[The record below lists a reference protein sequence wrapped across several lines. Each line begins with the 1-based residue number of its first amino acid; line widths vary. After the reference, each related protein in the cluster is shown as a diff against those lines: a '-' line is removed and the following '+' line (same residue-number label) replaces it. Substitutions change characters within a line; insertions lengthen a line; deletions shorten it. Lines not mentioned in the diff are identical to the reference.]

1 MANGLNG
8 KDRRKSQETDRQK
21 LLQSSHTEALKLEGR
36 ACKISGGSLQ
46 QIMMMLMLKLVVWGE
61 KLKAD
66 FVVNWYF
73 NCLNGI
79 QCTSVLPVKHK
90 RLHPNTVPWKSSHR
104 TACHHRLP
112 HIMLITHQCSE
123 NKNTQCDVQQNF
135 ILPNM
140 LSSKIARQKRKKT
153 HTHTK

>member
-1 MANGLNG
+1 
-8 KDRRKSQETDRQK
+8 
-21 LLQSSHTEALKLEGR
+21 
-36 ACKISGGSLQ
+36 
-46 QIMMMLMLKLVVWGE
+46 MLKLVVWGE

-79 QCTSVLPVKHK
+79 QCTSILPVKHK

-135 ILPNM
+135 ILTNM
-140 LSSKIARQKRKKT
+140 LSRKIARQKRKKT
-153 HTHTK
+153 HTQNETVTQKLIFEENQCHHHRQNQKKNAHHKI

>member
-1 MANGLNG
+1 
-8 KDRRKSQETDRQK
+8 
-21 LLQSSHTEALKLEGR
+21 
-36 ACKISGGSLQ
+36 
-46 QIMMMLMLKLVVWGE
+46 MLKLVVWGE

-79 QCTSVLPVKHK
+79 QCTSILPVKHK

-140 LSSKIARQKRKKT
+140 LSSKIVRQKRKKN
-153 HTHTK
+153 THTKWNCNTEAYFWGKPMPPSPPKPREKCSP